1 MPSTVVP
8 HATAHTNWM
17 ERGIALHAEG
27 QLERALSAF
36 ENARALA
43 PSDPNTTVAN
53 ATLLVALSRPQAAY
67 RLLLALEK
75 ELMASAE
82 GATNLGI
89 AAEACGDLVKA
100 ETAYRQAL
108 TLDPTHVRALTNAA
122 LLAGSQSRWTEAIA
136 AAEQAVVLAPDE
148 PGYRHNLSDLLA
160 AAGRYRESLDV
171 LELACLRFPDHLDIG
186 MRRIAALAFCSRF
199 EESAAL
205 EAKLTTGEREHFLA
219 FLKRAAATADP
230 DQRLLPAP
238 DISTDAFQLYTDQAF
253 SALLTCDWRE
263 SAQLAATLRRM
274 LADCVENHTS
284 RDFREAQFFGT
295 VLGLREDELAQMREA
310 STRTIAGRQQTALP
324 TFKAMRKPYRGKD
337 QRIQIGLAVPG
348 LADSRTVSAL
358 QRQLQLHDRNRF
370 AFHVYSST
378 RRPNLEN
385 KDTLAPL
392 AASLVE
398 TAHMTHAEAAARM
411 RLDQLD
417 VFVDMAF
424 NSPWCRPEVL
434 ALRVAPVQIR
444 QLTWHRHHPA
454 QPCDYNLS
462 DTFIHPDGLD
472 LNPFGPVV
480 RLPHTCWLD
489 TRLEVHESRAVS
501 RVAAGLPDDAFV
513 LCSVI
518 PPATLDPST
527 FSLWMDILRVLPHAV
542 LWLPGFGAAAS
553 HLSREAEAVGVSPDR
568 IRCSASAD
576 NLEMSA
582 DLRLADLFLD
592 PIRFNANQGLVD
604 ALRLGVPAITC
615 AGKSMASRLGGSILR
630 AAGLPDCVYE
640 DEASYLE
647 AAIRLGRDRG
657 HLKSL
662 RTSLQAAIP
671 TAALFKLPARVRELE
686 TAWTVMIERSRA
698 GLPPAAFD
706 VPPG

>member
-1 MPSTVVP
+1 MTSTVVP
-8 HATAHTNWM
+8 HATPHATWM
-17 ERGIALHAEG
+17 ERGIALHAQG
-27 QLERALSAF
+27 QLEQALSAF

-43 PSDPNTTVAN
+43 PSDPNTSVAS

-67 RLLLALEK
+67 RLLLTLEK

-89 AAEACGDLVKA
+89 AAEACGDLTKA
-100 ETAYRQAL
+100 EAAYRQAL

-122 LLAGSQSRWTEAIA
+122 LLAGAQSRWVEAVA
-136 AAEQAVVLAPDE
+136 AAEQAVALAPDE

-160 AAGRYRESLDV
+160 AAGHYRESLDV
-171 LELACLRFPDHLDIG
+171 LELACLRFPDHLDIS
-186 MRRIAALAFCSRF
+186 MRRIAALAFCGRL
-199 EESAAL
+199 EDSAAL
-205 EAKLTTGEREHFLA
+205 EAKLTDGEREYFLA
-219 FLKRAAATADP
+219 FLKRAAASADP
-230 DQRLLPAP
+230 DKRLLPAP

-253 SALLTCDWRE
+253 SALITCDWRE

-274 LADCVENHTS
+274 LADCMENHTP

-295 VLGLREDELAQMREA
+295 VLGLREDELAQMREV
-310 STRTIAGRQQTALP
+310 STRAIAARQQTALP
-324 TFKAMRKPYRGKD
+324 TFSATRKPYRGKD

-378 RRPNLEN
+378 RRPNLQH

-489 TRLEVHESRAVS
+489 TRLEGHESRAVS

-518 PPATLDPST
+518 SPATLDPST
-527 FSLWMDILRVLPHAV
+527 FSLWMDILRALPHAV

-553 HLSREAEAVGVSPDR
+553 HLCREAEAVGMSPHR

-615 AGKSMASRLGGSILR
+615 AGKSMASRLGGSIIR
-630 AAGLPDCVYE
+630 AAGLPDCVCE
-640 DEASYLE
+640 NEATYLE
-647 AAIRLGRDRG
+647 AAIRLGQDSG

-662 RTSLQAAIP
+662 RTRLQAAIP
-671 TAALFKLPARVRELE
+671 TAPLFNLPARVRELE
-686 TAWTVMIERSRA
+686 AAWTIMIERSRA

-706 VPPG
+706 VPPD